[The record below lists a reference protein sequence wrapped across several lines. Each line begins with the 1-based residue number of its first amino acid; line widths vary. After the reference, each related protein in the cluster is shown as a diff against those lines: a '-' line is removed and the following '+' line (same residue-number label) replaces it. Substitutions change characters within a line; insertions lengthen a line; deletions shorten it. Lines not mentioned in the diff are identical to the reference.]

1 MRDRLPRGLGGSGHW
16 QNMLGGMRT
25 RVNESCGVAAG
36 SKGLLLINRLYTHT
50 PELTPHWT
58 VCRLTLSGSHG
69 GINPGK
75 MACTRRYLGLV
86 SNLGLFPSNLFRFG
100 IRRVTASSPRIPGP
114 RPI

>member
-69 GINPGK
+69 GISPGK
-75 MACTRRYLGLV
+75 SACRQ
-86 SNLGLFPSNLFRFG
+86 
-100 IRRVTASSPRIPGP
+100 
-114 RPI
+114 